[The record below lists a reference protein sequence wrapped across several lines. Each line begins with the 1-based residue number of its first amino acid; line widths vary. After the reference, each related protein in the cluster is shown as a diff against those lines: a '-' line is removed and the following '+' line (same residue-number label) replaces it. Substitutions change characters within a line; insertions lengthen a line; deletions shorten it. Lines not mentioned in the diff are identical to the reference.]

1 MTTIAQ
7 LNEEITLRRQL
18 GEEAAEQGNRLEAA
32 YQLGYTNAL
41 KRWRRAV
48 EEQRREEAHWALLR
62 CNGAV
67 YLGCRRRWGGWRFDR
82 LAGEGPK
89 GLRARVEDGV
99 ARQREKAL
107 GPVVFL
113 SYEEA
118 MTFNGNGGV

>member
-1 MTTIAQ
+1 MLGALEQ
-7 LNEEITLRRQL
+7 EITRRRQL

-41 KRWRRAV
+41 KRWRRAM
-48 EEQRREEAHWALLR
+48 EETWEERRWALLR
-62 CNGAV
+62 LNGAV

-118 MTFNGNGGV
+118 MTFNGNGGI